1 MLTAITHKYTT
12 KPANN
17 STNNNNYY
25 YYNNNNQDKR
35 NNNNNNNKIN
45 RNNDNNQKPG
55 DKFTF
60 VFSIIVCLAT
70 VSPLLFGIDL
80 MTSE

>member
-12 KPANN
+12 KPTNN
-17 STNNNNYY
+17 SANNNNYY
-25 YYNNNNQDKR
+25 YYYNNNQDKR
-35 NNNNNNNKIN
+35 NNNNNNKTN